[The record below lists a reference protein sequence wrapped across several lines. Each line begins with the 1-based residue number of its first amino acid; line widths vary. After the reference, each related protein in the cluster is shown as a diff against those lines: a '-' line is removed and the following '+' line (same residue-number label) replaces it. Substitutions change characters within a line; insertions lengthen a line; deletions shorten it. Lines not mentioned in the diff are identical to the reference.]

1 MPKIILDREKCIG
14 AFSCVAVD
22 PEKWKQA
29 GDNKVDLAGS
39 KKVGAVFE
47 REISAGELELARAA
61 AASCPVNAIE
71 VKE

>member
-14 AFSCVAVD
+14 AFSCLAVD

-29 GDNKVDLAGS
+29 NDSKVDLVGS
-39 KKVGAVFE
+39 KKVGAVFV
-47 REISAGELELARAA
+47 REISKDELELARAA
-61 AASCPVNAIE
+61 ASSCPVNAIE